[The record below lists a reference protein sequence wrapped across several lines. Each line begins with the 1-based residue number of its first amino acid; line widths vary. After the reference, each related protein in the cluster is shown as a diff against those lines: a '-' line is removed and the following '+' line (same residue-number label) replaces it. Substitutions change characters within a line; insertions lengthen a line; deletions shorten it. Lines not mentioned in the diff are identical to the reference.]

1 MLQGDIAKM
10 VYGKLESHP
19 SSMVTPDR
27 QLPDSDDSR
36 RVVIIVVAIV
46 AAVAIAAL
54 FYFLMRASG
63 GGTVAPTLEGALR
76 AGSPEFAQYQ
86 SKVVLDPPEAYESK
100 RALGDI
106 VMNLQTVAH
115 NFTGKTLTG
124 LEVTG
129 YVVDHQGKP
138 VSQRATIVIPGSKQT
153 ELENNRAISV
163 RVLLEGMTDKDDR
176 ANIKMEVTGLKFN

>member
-1 MLQGDIAKM
+1 M
-10 VYGKLESHP
+10 VYGTLESNP

-63 GGTVAPTLEGALR
+63 GGAVQPTLEGAFR
-76 AGSPEFAQYQ
+76 AGSAEFAQYQ
-86 SKVVLDPPEAYESK
+86 PKIVLDPPEAYESK

-106 VMNLQTVAH
+106 VMNLQTIAH

-129 YVVDHQGKP
+129 YVVDHQGKA
-138 VSQRATIVIPGSKQT
+138 VNQRATIVIPGKQAD
-153 ELENNRAISV
+153 LENNRAVPV

-176 ANIKMEVTGLKFN
+176 ANIKMEVTAIKF